1 LRKRRGA
8 KNRKRNSLE
17 GREGWTKIVPSQRK
31 ILQYV
36 WRKLL
41 LKLDDK
47 LADRL
52 DILMAVGCSG
62 VRRKYRD

>member
-1 LRKRRGA
+1 LLRKRRGA

-17 GREGWTKIVPSQRK
+17 WREGCAKIVLSQRK

-36 WRKLL
+36 WRKWL

-47 LADRL
+47 LAERL
-52 DILMAVGCSG
+52 DILVAVGC
-62 VRRKYRD
+62 

>member
-1 LRKRRGA
+1 LRKRRALKIEKGTLW
-8 KNRKRNSLE
+8 R
-17 GREGWTKIVPSQRK
+17 GREGCTKIVLSQRK
-31 ILQYV
+31 ILEYV

-52 DILMAVGCSG
+52 DILMAVGC
-62 VRRKYRD
+62 